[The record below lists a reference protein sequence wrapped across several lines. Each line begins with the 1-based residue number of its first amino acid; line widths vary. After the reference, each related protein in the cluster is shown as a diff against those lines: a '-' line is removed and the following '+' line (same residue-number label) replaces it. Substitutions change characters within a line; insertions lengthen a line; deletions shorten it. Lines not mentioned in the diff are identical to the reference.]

1 MQFELIDLRLFLQ
14 IVEAGSITH
23 GARRAHLALAA
34 ASTRIRNLELVL
46 GVPLLLREQRGI
58 RLTPAGHTLAYYAR
72 SVFQQIDRLRDEFGE
87 HTGGLRGNLRLFS
100 NTNAREFLPEAL
112 SPFLI
117 AHPGIKI
124 DVEERMSYE
133 IVRAVA
139 EGASDIGIV
148 AGPANM
154 AGLQTF
160 SFRTDRLVL
169 ALPKDHPVGKRRRIS
184 FLEALENEFVGLSE
198 ASSIQRFLAQEA
210 NRLNRRLNIRVRL
223 PTFED
228 VCRMVEKRVGLAVV
242 PESVFLRSQR
252 IMEVRK
258 LDLTD
263 TWAVRELKI
272 CVRSFENLPPAGKRL
287 VEHLKAS

>member
-34 ASTRIRNLELVL
+34 ASTRIRNLEFVL

-72 SVFQQIDRLRDEFGE
+72 SVFQQIERLRDEFGE
-87 HTGGLRGNLRLFS
+87 HTGGLRGHLRLFS

-117 AHPGIKI
+117 ANPEIHV

-148 AGPANM
+148 AGPVNLL
-154 AGLQTF
+154 GLQTF

-169 ALPKDHPVGKRRRIS
+169 VVPKDHPVGKRRRIS

-198 ASSIQRFLAQEA
+198 GSSIQRFLAQEA

-228 VCRMVEKRVGLAVV
+228 VCRMVEKRVGLAFV

-263 TWAVRELKI
+263 AWAIRELKI
-272 CVRSFENLPPAGKRL
+272 CVRSFENLPPAARRL

>member
-1 MQFELIDLRLFLQ
+1 M
-14 IVEAGSITH
+14 
-23 GARRAHLALAA
+23 
-34 ASTRIRNLELVL
+34 L

-72 SVFQQIDRLRDEFGE
+72 SVFQQIERLRDEFGE
-87 HTGGLRGNLRLFS
+87 HTGGLRGHLRLFA
-100 NTNAREFLPEAL
+100 NTNAREFLPEVL

-117 AHPGIKI
+117 AHPGIHV

-148 AGPANM
+148 AGPVNM
-154 AGLQTF
+154 TGLQTF
-160 SFRTDRLVL
+160 SFRTDRLVVVV
-169 ALPKDHPVGKRRRIS
+169 PKDHPVNRRRRIS

-198 ASSIQRFLAQEA
+198 VSSLQQFLAQEA
-210 NRLNRRLNIRVRL
+210 NHLNRRLKIRVRL

-228 VCRMVEKRVGLAVV
+228 VCRMVDKGVGWAVV
-242 PESVFLRSQR
+242 PESVFLRCQR
-252 IMEVRK
+252 TIGVRK

-263 TWAVRELKI
+263 SWAVRELKI
-272 CVRSFENLPPAGKRL
+272 CMRSFENLPPAVRRL

>member
-34 ASTRIRNLELVL
+34 ASTRIRNLEFVL
-46 GVPLLLREQRGI
+46 GIPLLLRERRGI

-72 SVFQQIDRLRDEFGE
+72 SVFQQIERLRDEFGE
-87 HTGGLRGNLRLFS
+87 HTVGLRGHVRLFS

-117 AHPGIKI
+117 AQPGMHI

-139 EGASDIGIV
+139 EGVSDIGIV
-148 AGPANM
+148 AGPVDLF
-154 AGLQTF
+154 GLQTF

-169 ALPKDHPVGKRRRIS
+169 VVPKDHPVGKRRRIS

-198 ASSIQRFLAQEA
+198 GSSIQRFLAQEA
-210 NRLNRRLNIRVRL
+210 NHLNRRLNIRVRL

-242 PESVFLRSQR
+242 PESVFLRLQR

-263 TWAVRELKI
+263 AWAIRELKI
-272 CVRSFENLPPAGKRL
+272 CVRSF
-287 VEHLKAS
+287 

>member
-34 ASTRIRNLELVL
+34 ASTRIRNLEFVL
-46 GVPLLLREQRGI
+46 GVPLLLREHRGI

-72 SVFQQIDRLRDEFGE
+72 SVFQQIERLRDEFGE
-87 HTGGLRGNLRLFS
+87 HTGGLRGHLRLFA

-112 SPFLI
+112 SPFLM
-117 AHPGIKI
+117 AHPGIHI

-133 IVRAVA
+133 IVRAVI

-148 AGPANM
+148 AGPGNM

-169 ALPKDHPVGKRRRIS
+169 VVPKDHPVGKRRRIS

-198 ASSIQRFLAQEA
+198 DSSIQRFLAQEA

-228 VCRMVEKRVGLAVV
+228 VCRMVEQRVALAVV

-252 IMEVRK
+252 VMQVRK

-263 TWAVRELKI
+263 AWAIRELKI
-272 CVRSFENLPPAGKRL
+272 CVRSFENLPPVARRL

>member
-34 ASTRIRNLELVL
+34 ASTRIRNLEFVL
-46 GVPLLLREQRGI
+46 GIPLLLRERRGI

-72 SVFQQIDRLRDEFGE
+72 SVFQQIERLRDEFGE
-87 HTGGLRGNLRLFS
+87 HTVGLRGHVRLFS

-117 AHPGIKI
+117 AQPGMHI

-139 EGASDIGIV
+139 EGVSDIGIV
-148 AGPANM
+148 AGPVDLF
-154 AGLQTF
+154 GLQTF

-169 ALPKDHPVGKRRRIS
+169 VVPKDHPVGKRRRIS

-198 ASSIQRFLAQEA
+198 GSSIQRFLAQEA
-210 NRLNRRLNIRVRL
+210 NHLNRRLNIRVRL

-242 PESVFLRSQR
+242 PESVFLRLQR

-263 TWAVRELKI
+263 AWAIRELKI
-272 CVRSFENLPPAGKRL
+272 CVRSFENLPPAARRL

>member
-34 ASTRIRNLELVL
+34 ASTRIRNLEVVL

-72 SVFQQIDRLRDEFGE
+72 SVFQQIERLRDEFGE
-87 HTGGLRGNLRLFS
+87 HTGGLRGHVRLFA
-100 NTNAREFLPEAL
+100 NTNAREFLPEVL

-117 AHPGIKI
+117 AHPGIHV

-148 AGPANM
+148 AGPVNM
-154 AGLQTF
+154 TALQTF
-160 SFRTDRLVL
+160 SFRTDRLVVVV
-169 ALPKDHPVGKRRRIS
+169 PKDHPVDRRRRIS

-198 ASSIQRFLAQEA
+198 VSSIQQFLAQEA
-210 NRLNRRLNIRVRL
+210 NHLNRRLKIRVRL

-228 VCRMVEKRVGLAVV
+228 VCRMVDKGVGWAVV
-242 PESVFLRSQR
+242 PESVFLRCQGT
-252 IMEVRK
+252 IGVRK

-263 TWAVRELKI
+263 SWAVRELKI
-272 CVRSFENLPPAGKRL
+272 CMRSFENLPPAGKRL

>member
-1 MQFELIDLRLFLQ
+1 MQFELVDLRLFLQ

-34 ASTRIRNLELVL
+34 ASTRIRNLESVL
-46 GVPLLLREQRGI
+46 GVPLLLREPRGI

-72 SVFQQIDRLRDEFGE
+72 SVFQQIERLRDEFGE
-87 HTGGLRGNLRLFS
+87 HTGGLRGHLRLFS
-100 NTNAREFLPEAL
+100 NTSAREFLPEAL

-117 AHPGIKI
+117 AHPAIQI

-148 AGPANM
+148 AGPVNM

-169 ALPKDHPVGKRRRIS
+169 VVPKDHPVRKRRRIS
-184 FLEALENEFVGLSE
+184 FLEALESEFVGLAE
-198 ASSIQRFLAQEA
+198 GSSIQQFLAQEA
-210 NRLNRRLNIRVRL
+210 NHLNRRLNIRVRL

-242 PESVFLRSQR
+242 PESVFLRLQR
-252 IMEVRK
+252 NMEVRK

-263 TWAVRELKI
+263 AWAIRELKI
-272 CVRSFENLPPAGKRL
+272 CVRSFENLPPAARRL

>member
-1 MQFELIDLRLFLQ
+1 MQLELIDLRLFLQ

-34 ASTRIRNLELVL
+34 ASTRIRNLESVL
-46 GVPLLLREQRGI
+46 GVPLLLREPRGI

-72 SVFQQIDRLRDEFGE
+72 SVFQQIERLRDEFGE
-87 HTGGLRGNLRLFS
+87 HTGGLRGHLRLFS

-117 AHPGIKI
+117 AHPGIQI

-148 AGPANM
+148 AGPVNM

-169 ALPKDHPVGKRRRIS
+169 VVPKDHPERKRRRIS
-184 FLEALENEFVGLSE
+184 FLEALENEFVGLAE
-198 ASSIQRFLAQEA
+198 GSSIQQFLAQEA
-210 NRLNRRLNIRVRL
+210 NHLNRRLNIRVRL

-242 PESVFLRSQR
+242 PESVFLRLQR

-263 TWAVRELKI
+263 AWATRELKI
-272 CVRSFENLPPAGKRL
+272 CVRSFENLPPAARRL

>member
-34 ASTRIRNLELVL
+34 ASTRIRNLEFVL
-46 GVPLLLREQRGI
+46 GVPLLLRERRGI

-72 SVFQQIDRLRDEFGE
+72 SVFQQIERLRDEFGDY
-87 HTGGLRGNLRLFS
+87 TGGLRGHVRLFS

-117 AHPGIKI
+117 AHPGIHI

-133 IVRAVA
+133 IIRAVA

-148 AGPANM
+148 AGPVNLL
-154 AGLQTF
+154 GLQTF
-160 SFRTDRLVL
+160 SFQTDRL
-169 ALPKDHPVGKRRRIS
+169 ALLVPKDHPVGKRRRIS
-184 FLEALENEFVGLSE
+184 FLEVLENEFVGLSE
-198 ASSIQRFLAQEA
+198 GSSIQRFLAQEA
-210 NRLNRRLNIRVRL
+210 NRLNRRLNIRVRV

-242 PESVFLRSQR
+242 PESIFLRSQR
-252 IMEVRK
+252 ILEVRK

-263 TWAVRELKI
+263 AWAIRELKI
-272 CVRSFENLPPAGKRL
+272 CVRSFENLPPAARRL
-287 VEHLKAS
+287 VEHLRAS